1 MLVVDEEMINDSRY
15 AENDVGNV
23 GVYDMILFGSDTLL
37 LGIKNV
43 MRAYNKNLRIPIGP
57 YPMV

>member
-1 MLVVDEEMINDSRY
+1 MINDSRY

-57 YPMV
+57 YPMI